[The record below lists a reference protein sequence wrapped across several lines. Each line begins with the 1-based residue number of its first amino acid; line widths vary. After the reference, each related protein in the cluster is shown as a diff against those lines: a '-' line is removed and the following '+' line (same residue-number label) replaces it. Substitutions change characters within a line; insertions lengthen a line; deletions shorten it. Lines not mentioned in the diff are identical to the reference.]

1 MVSSANFEDGKAMT
15 VNEDVLQTVTFEDL
29 VNRART
35 LADSRT
41 RSILGI
47 VGAPG
52 AGKTT
57 LAERLVADLGPDTAV
72 LVSMDGFHFAN
83 SVLERLGRRSRK
95 GAIDT
100 FDDGGYSSLME
111 RLRNQTEESE
121 ACIYAPEFRRDL
133 EEPIGSAIPVRH
145 DVPLIVTE
153 GNYLLQTTGHWPR
166 ARAVMDA
173 VWYLAPAEEIRHQ
186 RLIRRHELFGK
197 TPEEALKWALGTD
210 EANAR
215 LIAESARYADLVLRL
230 NSVVAQP

>member
-1 MVSSANFEDGKAMT
+1 MT

-29 VNRART
+29 ENRASI
-35 LADSRT
+35 LARSRT

-52 AGKTT
+52 AGKST
-57 LAERLVADLGPDTAV
+57 LAERLVASLGQDTAV

-83 SVLERLGRRSRK
+83 RVLEHLGRRSRK

-111 RLRNQTEESE
+111 RLHTQTEETE
-121 ACIYAPEFRRDL
+121 PYIYAPEFRRDL

-153 GNYLLQTTGHWPR
+153 GNYLLQPTGHWPR
-166 ARAVMDA
+166 ARAVMDDI
-173 VWYLAPAEEIRHQ
+173 WYLAPSEDIRHQ
-186 RLIRRHELFGK
+186 QLIKRHELFGK

-210 EANAR
+210 EVNAR
-215 LIAESARYADLVLRL
+215 LIAESAQYADLIVRL
-230 NSVVAQP
+230 NSVSAQP